1 MKAFIPLALSFIFLS
16 TPAFALSEKEKLDQL
31 TPEAR
36 KVFTAFLKE
45 ARKQFPNHNIIVAET
60 YRTQARQD
68 KLYKKGRHV
77 TTVKI
82 SNHTRRIAA
91 DIYFVKN
98 KRILAYE
105 KAPYW
110 KLGLLGE
117 SLGLRCGMRW
127 KIPFDPGHYELREQK
142 K

>member
-1 MKAFIPLALSFIFLS
+1 MKSLALFALSFMLITS
-16 TPAFALSEKEKLDQL
+16 VKALNEEEKLNQL
-31 TPEAR
+31 TPEAQ
-36 KVFTAFLKE
+36 KVFTEFLKI
-45 ARKQFPNHNIIVAET
+45 ARKQFPDHNIIVAET

-77 TTVKI
+77 TAVKI

-91 DIYFVKN
+91 DIYFVEGGK
-98 KRILAYE
+98 ILAYE

-110 KLGLLGE
+110 ELGLLGE

-127 KIPFDPGHYELREQK
+127 KTPFDPAHYELRR
-142 K
+142 